1 MANDTINIFYKQLRI
16 GDYNIR
22 PFNANKTWEFTSD
35 FIDMRKSPSEPND
48 MVWSNINTT
57 WINMVKRWILTLNTP
72 NVSITNQLNSIDDN
86 ITINA
91 FRFYYPE
98 NDKYFGNILN
108 VSSSLYT
115 NDYPHQPIDPK
126 ILWYYL
132 DHNFYKDH
140 SAEKFASLAIDDD
153 KSNVLAAT
161 GSILVLPRNL
171 YGEGIKRNT
180 FQMTIKNPDTSLEY
194 VIKDD
199 GYGNIID
206 DSFDENN
213 FVDYRAQ
220 LLSIGF
226 NEKYREYNF
235 VNRKNPYVM
244 DTSNNINEVKVG
256 NVRNI
261 TYTEGIPTSDT
272 EVPTGVAANFDGTYL
287 EVVNSEIFNFTNDLD
302 FAFSFWIKIPETPP
316 ATGYTWDDVDTN
328 WFGLMSSWISNVDVE
343 TINVSTYNPIF
354 TKNSVYLQD
363 KFSSQTGTRLFKKY
377 ETINQFPFDI
387 SFIGNV
393 GDNPY
398 SIVFAQSSDVE
409 RVDVIS
415 SQLTPDTWTHVV
427 CQKIGGEYQ
436 IWLNGQLDST
446 VSTDIINSIQNNRD
460 FLIGGD
466 GGSKYMSGS
475 LDEIKIFGKSLTEN
489 EILHLSDNNSNSGYA
504 YQTSKI
510 GSIFYDSGI
519 VVVSD
524 FRPKYTNI
532 FLGKTGIMDYENN
545 DYGFNS
551 SFKTATTL
559 YEHEVVCR
567 IPKTEFNMT
576 QNTSTY
582 TKYNKKQKP
591 KSFMSNKQFRP
602 YFTTIGLYDEVGHL
616 LAIAKLATPIKKRK
630 DIDINII
637 VRFDM

>member
-35 FIDMRKSPSEPND
+35 FMEMRKSPSD
-48 MVWSNINTT
+48 TTDLVWSNINTN
-57 WINMVKRWILTLNTP
+57 WINMVKRWILSLNTP
-72 NVSITNQLNSIDDN
+72 NVSIDNQLNSIDAN
-86 ITINA
+86 VKINA

-140 SAEKFASLAIDDD
+140 SSEKFASLAIDDD
-153 KSNVLAAT
+153 KSNILSPT

-180 FQMTIKNPDTSLEY
+180 FQMTVNNVDASLEY

-206 DSFDENN
+206 TSFDENN
-213 FVDYRAQ
+213 FADYRAQ

-244 DTSNNINEVKVG
+244 DTSNNINEVTIA

-272 EVPTGVAANFDGTYL
+272 EVSTGVAANFHGTYL
-287 EVVNSEIFNFTNDLD
+287 QVVNDELFNFPNDLD
-302 FAFSFWIKIPETPP
+302 FAFSFWLKVPQNKLNNIIFDK
-316 ATGYTWDDVDTN
+316 
-328 WFGLMSSWISNVDVE
+328 SS
-343 TINVSTYNPIF
+343 IF
-354 TKNSVYLQD
+354 LQD
-363 KFSSQTGTRLFKKY
+363 KFSSKTGIQSFKKY
-377 ETINQFPFDI
+377 EPINQFPFNI
-387 SFIGNV
+387 STVSSGISGS
-393 GDNPY
+393 Y
-398 SIVFAQSSDVE
+398 KIKFAQSSDSELAEV
-409 RVDVIS
+409 S
-415 SQLTPDTWTHVV
+415 SSNIPSNDWVHVV
-427 CQKIGGEYQ
+427 CQKTGSEYQ
-436 IWLNGQLDST
+436 IWLNGELDDS
-446 VSTDIINSIQNNRD
+446 VSNEIINSVQNNRK

-466 GGSKYMSGS
+466 GGENYLSGS
-475 LDEIKIFGKSLTEN
+475 LDEIKVFNKALTEN
-489 EILHLSDNNSNSGYA
+489 EILHLSDNNSNNGYA

-519 VVVSD
+519 AVISD
-524 FRPKYTNI
+524 FRPKYTNV

-545 DYGFNS
+545 DYGFNA

-576 QNTSTY
+576 QNASTY
-582 TKYNKKQKP
+582 VKYDKKQKP
-591 KSFMSNKQFRP
+591 KAFMSNKQFRP
-602 YFTTIGLYDEVGHL
+602 YFTTIGLYDDFGNL